1 MNRKL
6 ILPTL
11 ALALT
16 VLACHL
22 RPGTP
27 APSTPSPADTPGLP
41 PSAGLTADLLRNAT
55 YSLEG
60 CDGAVHSYPLANG
73 SYASGPDSSAAG
85 YISLSLGDLVANGD
99 LNFDEVEDAA
109 VILGVNCGGTG
120 VFTYL
125 LAVLNSGGLPL
136 STAYV
141 FIDDRPMINS
151 LSITS
156 GEILSDILIHGS
168 DDPMC
173 CPAFQTQQGYRLYG
187 STLVRTR
194 LATWTGGLER
204 SINVTAPADLA
215 SLSYPLTV
223 TGGVMI
229 GPFENT
235 LAYAIYTPDNTLVT
249 SGSLMTDS
257 ADAGLPGNFSLP
269 VDLSMAGVFGR
280 VRIEFSELSM
290 MDGSVMT
297 LDSVLV
303 DMH

>member
-6 ILPTL
+6 ILPAL
-11 ALALT
+11 ALALAI
-16 VLACHL
+16 LACNL
-22 RPGTP
+22 QPGTP
-27 APSTPSPADTPGLP
+27 APAPTDTPGLP
-41 PSAGLTADLLRNAT
+41 LPAGLTADLLRNAT
-55 YSLEG
+55 YTLEG

-73 SYASGPDSSAAG
+73 AYASAPDSSAAG
-85 YISLSLGDLVANGD
+85 YTSISMGDLVANGD
-99 LNFDEVEDAA
+99 LNFDGVEDAA

-125 LAVLNSGGLPL
+125 LAVLNSGGLPV
-136 STAYV
+136 STGYV

-151 LSITS
+151 LSIAS

-215 SLSYPLTV
+215 SVSYPLTV
-223 TGGVMI
+223 TGGVTI

-235 LAYAIYTPDNTLVT
+235 LAYAIYAPDNTLVT

-257 ADAGLPGNFSLP
+257 PDAGLPGNFSLP

-290 MDGSVMT
+290 KDGSVMT

-303 DMH
+303 DVH